1 MPQSGKGSVT
11 YFILELKI
19 VQATGQQ
26 LSHLSPSRSPLW
38 SLFIPREGAPAQ
50 EEAGG
55 RKRYAK
61 PHINPTLAMKR
72 HQVRSQSGNTP
83 QAATGGLGM
92 LSIPG
97 FSAQVLTTC
106 QPARASFRHQGPPD

>member
-1 MPQSGKGSVT
+1 MPQSGKASVT

-38 SLFIPREGAPAQ
+38 SLFISREGAPAQ
-50 EEAGG
+50 EEANG

-61 PHINPTLAMKR
+61 PDINPTLAMKR
-72 HQVRSQSGNTP
+72 HQVQSQSKATP
-83 QAATGGLGM
+83 LKQQLAG
-92 LSIPG
+92 SE
-97 FSAQVLTTC
+97 C
-106 QPARASFRHQGPPD
+106 